1 VVTKALRFAYLCS
14 FKTAQINERTNM
26 ALELTKLVR
35 PHLLK
40 LKPYSSARDEFKG
53 KADVYIDANE
63 NPYGSVGDGNYNR
76 YPDPLQLKLKEEIV
90 KLKGAKVSQ
99 LFLGNGSDE
108 PIDLLIRIF
117 CTPGVDT
124 VLQMPPTY
132 GMYQV
137 SADINGVQV
146 INVPLTED
154 FQIKKKEVIEAL
166 TPQTKLVFICSPNN
180 PTGNSMD
187 KDTIIAIL
195 KKAPGLV
202 VIDEAYIDFSNSPS
216 FISEL
221 DKYPNLV
228 ILQTF
233 SKAWGLAGIRLGMA
247 FASEEVIGIL
257 NKVKY
262 PYNVNQ
268 VTQQIVL
275 KALLKPAQKD
285 KMVAKI
291 LREREWLIEHFGNAQ
306 YVTKVYPTDA
316 NFILVKTTK
325 GKAIYDKLVE
335 DGIVV
340 RDRSAIALCEGCLRV
355 TVGTEGENLA
365 LMRVWETLQL

>member
-1 VVTKALRFAYLCS
+1 MV
-14 FKTAQINERTNM
+14 ID
-26 ALELTKLVR
+26 LTKLVR

-90 KLKGAKVSQ
+90 KLKGAKISQ

-117 CTPGVDT
+117 CTPGKDAI
-124 VLQMPPTY
+124 LQMPPTY

-137 SADINGVQV
+137 SADINGVQIV
-146 INVPLTED
+146 NVPLSED
-154 FQIKKKEVIEAL
+154 FQIKEKEVLDAIQP
-166 TPQTKLVFICSPNN
+166 TTKLIFICSPNN
-180 PTGNSMD
+180 PTGNSLD
-187 KDTIIAIL
+187 KKSILTIL

-202 VIDEAYIDFSNSPS
+202 VIDEAYIDFSTTPS

-221 DKYPNLV
+221 DNYPNLV
-228 ILQTF
+228 VLQTF

-247 FASEEVIGIL
+247 FASEEVIAIL

-268 VTQQIVL
+268 VSQQIVL
-275 KALLKPAQKD
+275 KALQKPAQKD

-291 LREREWLIEHFGNAQ
+291 LRERDWLIEHFEQAQ

-325 GKAIYDKLVE
+325 GKAIYDKLVSE
-335 DGIVV
+335 GIIV
-340 RDRSAIALCEGCLRV
+340 RDRSKVELCEGCLRI

-365 LMRVWETLQL
+365 LMRVWENLAL

>member
-1 VVTKALRFAYLCS
+1 MVLDLK
-14 FKTAQINERTNM
+14 
-26 ALELTKLVR
+26 KLIR

-53 KADVYIDANE
+53 QAEVYIDANE

-76 YPDPLQLKLKEEIV
+76 YPDPLQLKLKEEIA
-90 KLKGAKVSQ
+90 KIKGAEVPQ
-99 LFLGNGSDE
+99 IFLGNGSDE
-108 PIDLLIRIF
+108 PIDLLVRIF
-117 CTPGVDT
+117 CNPGTDNVI
-124 VLQMPPTY
+124 LMPPTY

-137 SADINGVQV
+137 SADINGVEA
-146 INVPLTED
+146 INVPLTAD
-154 FQIKKKEVIEAL
+154 FQINRKEVLAAI
-166 TPQTKLVFICSPNN
+166 TPKTKLIFVCTPNN
-180 PTGNSMD
+180 PTGNSLD
-187 KDTIIAIL
+187 RDTILDIV

-202 VIDEAYIDFSNSPS
+202 VIDEAYIDFAEQPS

-221 DKYPNLV
+221 SQYSNLV

-233 SKAWGLAGIRLGMA
+233 SKAWGLAGLRLGMA
-247 FASEEVIGIL
+247 FASEEIIAIM

-262 PYNVNQ
+262 PYNVNLA
-268 VTQQIVL
+268 TQQFAL
-275 KALLKPAQKD
+275 KALQKTSQKD
-285 KMVAKI
+285 KMVNKI
-291 LREREWLIEHFGNAQ
+291 LREREWLIEHLEEAQ

-335 DGIVV
+335 HGIIV
-340 RDRSAIALCEGCLRV
+340 RDRSNVTLCEGCLRI

-365 LMRVWETLQL
+365 LMRVWETLSL